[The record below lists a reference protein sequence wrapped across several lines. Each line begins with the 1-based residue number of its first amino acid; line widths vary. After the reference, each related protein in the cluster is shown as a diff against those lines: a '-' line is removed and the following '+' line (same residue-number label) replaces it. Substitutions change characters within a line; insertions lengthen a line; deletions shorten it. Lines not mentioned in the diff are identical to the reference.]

1 MTSIR
6 ELIKQTEEWLAG
18 DRQFDA
24 MHQTL
29 QEVVDE
35 LIEEEQEED
44 EVAKGDLTSSE
55 VHVDGVNW
63 KTPQKKKKKGAA
75 YEDSM
80 DLIHKANEEQKFTLG
95 PWYIPNRA
103 DAHNEWSDADELQKA
118 LWEYVRSGDRDIRLQ
133 HNTDIV
139 AGEWVEA
146 MSFPVPV
153 TLNMKKASGDAK
165 EVTYPSGTVF
175 LGVKWNDWAWDMVKE
190 NKITGF
196 SIGGSAARV
205 EMGIPV
211 DSEDMLAKNRFSTR
225 YVAEQY
231 VKSAKTVEK
240 PVVNFKDELK
250 KAVKTLIEGESPV
263 FAEPEEIVQKA
274 IMIDGVKY
282 AIVPLSKSFNDKV
295 FNVAGL
301 YGDDG
306 SVAVVRTD
314 GERFWASGSQR
325 LEKLAFNV
333 AQYAFAE
340 VAKRAKQSFGGNRS
354 AAGAYAANVRWAKW
368 SQDPKNIRDKAKVGI
383 TAAGKGPFGA
393 ATTDAGKEQELLF
406 ASLQSHCDFDAMA
419 ASMSP
424 AEKAKGEPEY
434 ATLRKHLSPERAALH
449 DKIIDSHFVNEDG
462 TAKTPPTGQPEYV
475 FMGGGPAAG
484 KSSMLAEG
492 AGPEWAGNG
501 TNRSETGSDG
511 AFRSRGTDKHSV
523 AINADE
529 IKADLPPYKQL
540 VGDAKSKGG
549 VGVGGRTGQ
558 LTAAASVHE
567 ESSIL
572 SKGVNARAIQGGFNV
587 ILDGTGDKSGKDMQG
602 KIEAVRGS
610 KDSTGKAHGYK
621 VTGVYATVPTEVAL
635 SRAALRGLP
644 VGKKY
649 PKSGEDANN
658 PATWTGKGQ
667 GRYVHESIV
676 AGTHAGVSRVFPDV
690 TRSFD
695 SLTLFDTSGTPPRQI
710 FSGGKGK
717 RIVVSD
723 QKAYDEFLAK
733 G

>member
-63 KTPQKKKKKGAA
+63 KTPQKKKKKGAT

-231 VKSAKTVEK
+231 VKSAKTEEK

-263 FAEPEEIVQKA
+263 FAEPEEVVQKA

-301 YGDDG
+301 YGEDG
-306 SVAVVRTD
+306 SVALVRTD

-354 AAGAYAANVRWAKW
+354 AAAAYAASIRWGNVAGDKE
-368 SQDPKNIRDKAKVGI
+368 QIRSSSLEGI
-383 TAAGKGPFGA
+383 KAAGAGPYGA
-393 ATTDAGKEQELLF
+393 ATTEEGKAQEVLF
-406 ASLQSHCDFDAMA
+406 SSLQTHCDFDALA

-434 ATLRKHLSPERAALH
+434 DTLRKHMSPERVALH
-449 DKIIDSHFVNEDG
+449 DKIIESHFTNEDG

-475 FMGGGPAAG
+475 FMGGGPASG

-511 AFRSRGTDKHSV
+511 AFRSRGTDKNSV

-549 VGVGGRTGQ
+549 VGVDKRVGQ
-558 LTAAASVHE
+558 MTAASSVHE

-572 SKGVNARAIQGGFNV
+572 SKAVNTRAVEGGFNV

-602 KIEAVRGS
+602 KIEAVRS
-610 KDSTGKAHGYK
+610 AKDSSGKAHGYK
-621 VTGVYATVPTEVAL
+621 VTGVYATVPTELAVT
-635 SRAALRGLP
+635 RAKQRGLP

-649 PKSGEDANN
+649 PKAGEDANN

-676 AGTHAGVSRVFPDV
+676 TGTHAGVSRVFPDV
-690 TRSFD
+690 IKSFD
-695 SLTLFDTSGTPPRQI
+695 SLTLFNTEGTPPRQI